1 MKTSTEIQ
9 DQINALK
16 ADLRAAQNKEREELK
31 KIKNAYSVEFVEYLL
46 KKLNVKSW
54 KDINLK
60 AFVDNLEPFEVIE
73 PKSKDV
79 KEFKSLIK
87 EMKDVRKGRD
97 KEKGSEMKSDY
108 VISENFDM

>member
-16 ADLRAAQNKEREELK
+16 ADLKAAQNKEREELK

-46 KKLNVKSW
+46 KKFNVKSW

-73 PKSKDV
+73 PANKDV
-79 KEFKSLIK
+79 KEFKTLIK
-87 EMKDVRKGRD
+87 EMKDIRKGRD
-97 KEKGSEMKSDY
+97 KEKGSDMKSDY
-108 VISENFDM
+108 MISENFDM